1 MTIQKHRFLMKLAT
15 YKVPLPAGILLAIAW
30 LMLVPACTGLRQLP
44 EDQLLYTGS
53 RIVIEKQED
62 FADDRDVEAELK
74 KTLRPVPNS
83 IIWKSRPA
91 MWMYLVAGEPR
102 GKGLRHWMRNRLG
115 EAPVLFEEV
124 NTERNM
130 RLLSNR
136 LYNMGYFDAGL
147 DHMADTSR
155 RSVSLEYRVSVL
167 PPYRFGDLHPMPG
180 DGDLSGAVNRELE
193 NSLIVPGE
201 PYDLT
206 LLRRERQRIDR
217 ALKQQGYF
225 YFHPDHI
232 IFHVDSTPGN
242 RRVDVYPAVKS
253 GIPDA
258 AKKKYHIG
266 NIYIHADYMAGGPD
280 GLPEA
285 DTLLLGEG
293 MYFTDALHHFDAAT
307 IVRAVFLK
315 TDSLY
320 DIRDHDRTLNHLISL
335 QTFRFVNLRFTPGE
349 AQGRDVLDVR
359 VLLTPLERKSLTA
372 ELRGVTKSNHFAGP
386 GLETA
391 FTNNNLFGGAE
402 SLKLGING
410 SYEWL
415 VGHQRRGSA
424 REFGLDASLSWPGFL
439 LPAGWKT
446 SLMVLNPKTTMSL
459 GTNFLTRTDAF
470 RLNTIHARYGYAWN
484 RDPANRLHI
493 TPLVLN
499 IFVLGDV
506 DETIEG
512 VRIGGSL
519 LRKDLFEQFILGGQ
533 YSWTH
538 NSRLLSPGT
547 SDWFI
552 HLNLDLSGNMA
563 YLLMRYIL
571 FSSPE
576 EEGEYAIFNQR
587 FAQYVKFDA
596 DFRHYRQLGS
606 GSKLAARLFLGAGIP
621 YGNSSVLP
629 YAKQFVIG
637 GPISIRAFYPR
648 SLGPGTYSPS
658 DDDAGGYGIHRTG
671 DLKLEGSLEY
681 RFDITSLFKGAV
693 FVDAGNIWRWADD
706 EHVPGGRFD
715 PGHFLG
721 EIAMG
726 AGTGL
731 RIDAGFFVLRFD
743 FAFPLADPANDTG
756 GYFDPVRLFDRTW
769 RRDNLVFNLAVGYLF

>member
-1 MTIQKHRFLMKLAT
+1 MKLAT
-15 YKVPLPAGILLAIAW
+15 YKVPFPAGILLAIAL
-30 LMLVPACTGLRQLP
+30 LMLIPACTGLRRLP
-44 EDQLLYTGS
+44 EDQFLYTGS

-62 FADDRDVEAELK
+62 FAEDRGVEAELK

-83 IIWKSRPA
+83 TIWKSRPA

-102 GKGLRHWMRNRLG
+102 GRGLRHWMRNRLG

-124 NTERNM
+124 DPERNM

-147 DHMADTSR
+147 GHMADTSK
-155 RSVSLEYRVSVL
+155 RSVSVQYRVSVL

-180 DGDLSGAVNRELE
+180 DDDLSGAINREME

-201 PYDLT
+201 PYELA

-217 ALKQQGYF
+217 ALKKQGYF

-253 GIPDA
+253 GIPVA
-258 AKKKYHIG
+258 AKKKYHTG
-266 NIYIHADYMAGGPD
+266 NIYIHADYMAGGRN
-280 GLPEA
+280 GLPA
-285 DTLLLGEG
+285 VDTLSLGDG
-293 MYFTDALHHFDAAT
+293 IYFTDALRHFDPAT

-315 TDSLY
+315 KDSLY
-320 DIRDHDRTLNHLISL
+320 DIRDHDRTLNHLMSL

-359 VLLTPLERKSLTA
+359 VLLTPLERNSLTA

-386 GLETA
+386 GLVTA

-415 VGHQRRGSA
+415 VGHQRRASA
-424 REFGLDASLSWPGFL
+424 REFGLDASLSWPRFL

-446 SLMVLNPKTTMSL
+446 SPMVLSPKTTMSL

-470 RLNTIHARYGYAWN
+470 RLNTIHARYGYTWN
-484 RDPANRLHI
+484 RDPATGLRV

-499 IFVLGDV
+499 IYVLGDV

-512 VRIGGSL
+512 VLLEGSL

-547 SDWFI
+547 RDWFV

-563 YLLMRYIL
+563 YLLMHHIL
-571 FSSPE
+571 PSSSG
-576 EEGEYAIFNQR
+576 EEGDYAIFDQR
-587 FAQYVKFDA
+587 FAQYAKIDA
-596 DFRHYRQLGS
+596 DLRYYRQLGS
-606 GSKLAARLFLGAGIP
+606 SGQLATRLFLGAGIP
-621 YGNSSVLP
+621 YGNSGVLP
-629 YAKQFVIG
+629 FAKQYVIG

-648 SLGPGTYSPS
+648 SLGPGTYSPA
-658 DDDAGGYGIHRTG
+658 DGVAGGYNIHQTG
-671 DLKLEGSLEY
+671 DLKLEGNLEY
-681 RFDITSLFKGAV
+681 RFDITGIFKGAV

-715 PGHFLG
+715 PGRFLS

-731 RIDAGFFVLRFD
+731 RIDAGFFLLRFD

-756 GYFDPVRLFDRTW
+756 RYFDPVRLFDRTW
-769 RRDNLVFNLAVGYLF
+769 RRDHLVFNLAVGYPF